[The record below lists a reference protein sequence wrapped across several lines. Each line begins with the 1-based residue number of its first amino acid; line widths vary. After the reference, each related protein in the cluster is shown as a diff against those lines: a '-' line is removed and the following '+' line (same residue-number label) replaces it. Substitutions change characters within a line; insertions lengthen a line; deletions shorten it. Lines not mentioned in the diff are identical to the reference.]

1 MGGEGGGVEH
11 AVGREG
17 REEGEEG
24 EAGRAGMGGV
34 WDVGWKGR
42 EGEEGYAKGKI
53 PLAFNFRMG
62 VAMELILLLL
72 LGMYG
77 CAF

>member
-1 MGGEGGGVEH
+1 MGCGMEG
-11 AVGREG
+11 
-17 REEGEEG
+17 
-24 EAGRAGMGGV
+24 
-34 WDVGWKGR
+34 